1 MCFSLN
7 TFFFKIFVASTAPFL
22 SKSLQ
27 YQNFRQSCWL
37 GNVPDELQVKRF
49 DSLLFSRLG
58 YFTMRGWMALKFTI
72 PINAAINNVF
82 KITFIVLIKMPQN
95 EKRSYSGFRLLLPS
109 YVHQA
114 WFLLKLLMKF
124 SCKLCIMLRKNER
137 DKKIASSCQKS
148 LLNKCTTSNYTKRIM
163 SSSAFVNFRNDRNW
177 KNIVIIRIKN
187 NPSLHAYVKWKE
199 AFSNQVVTLK
209 DVWV

>member
-1 MCFSLN
+1 MNLGSLN
-7 TFFFKIFVASTAPFL
+7 FYKRIHILMVIWKINIF
-22 SKSLQ
+22 
-27 YQNFRQSCWL
+27 
-37 GNVPDELQVKRF
+37 EQVKIWK
-49 DSLLFSRLG
+49 LG
-58 YFTMRGWMALKFTI
+58 TK
-72 PINAAINNVF
+72 

-163 SSSAFVNFRNDRNW
+163 SSSAFVNFRNYRNW
-177 KNIVIIRIKN
+177 KKYC
-187 NPSLHAYVKWKE
+187 H
-199 AFSNQVVTLK
+199 NQNQK
-209 DVWV
+209 